1 MLRGAKKNGAVFTAN
16 SRYKSTE
23 PWHSA
28 ALYKGEGAYTQ
39 RPVFTL
45 PSAHGTVRG
54 TAGSAE
60 SVTTAVPH

>member
-39 RPVFTL
+39 RPVLKQYLLYRALMGRCEAPRAL
-45 PSAHGTVRG
+45 PRV
-54 TAGSAE
+54 
-60 SVTTAVPH
+60 